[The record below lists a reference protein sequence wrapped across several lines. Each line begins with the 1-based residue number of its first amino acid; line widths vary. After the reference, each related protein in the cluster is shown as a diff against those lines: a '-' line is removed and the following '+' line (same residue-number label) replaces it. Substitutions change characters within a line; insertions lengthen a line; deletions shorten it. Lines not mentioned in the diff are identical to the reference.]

1 MVFQQNSSRLIKNAM
16 RWTTGWNFMR
26 RIDAS
31 SLSSKRLQHYDRWK
45 SNARLSTSTTLWSSG
60 WLANKRIV
68 ASDRRCNDGKQAD
81 ICRRRMTTFV
91 CFVLLLFLCIVF
103 MSFSFICFYQFFLS
117 IVSLKCI
124 IFIKFNL
131 KLDNYGKG
139 TLSRAPSMP
148 RTLPT
153 VCLEKS
159 FKVLKIAYFGSILGN

>member
-1 MVFQQNSSRLIKNAM
+1 MNNWMEFHATHRCVVTFKQA
-16 RWTTGWNFMR
+16 
-26 RIDAS
+26 
-31 SLSSKRLQHYDRWK
+31 
-45 SNARLSTSTTLWSSG
+45 TSTLWS
-60 WLANKRIV
+60 LEVKRKIIHLHD
-68 ASDRRCNDGKQAD
+68 AMIKRMTREQAD
-81 ICRRRMTTFV
+81 RSKRPTLQRWQTSWHLSKTDDHLCLFCFTFV
-91 CFVLLLFLCIVF
+91 F
-103 MSFSFICFYQFFLS
+103 MYCFYVIFIYMFLSIFLS

-153 VCLEKS
+153 VCLGKS